1 MFTLTPSAFDG
12 PTRLQVTGDLT
23 IYQVAEAREALLQW
37 LPFEAPAWQLDLSAI
52 EEFDSAGV
60 QLLLVLQRSL
70 SSNGSPVSVV
80 GCAPQVHELIE
91 LLRLET
97 LYPAAPTED

>member
-12 PTRLQVTGDLT
+12 PARLQVAGDLT
-23 IYQVAEAREALLQW
+23 IYQVAEAREALLQL
-37 LPFEAPAWQLDLSAI
+37 LPFDAPAWQLDLSAI

-70 SSNGSPVSVV
+70 SSTGSPVSVV
-80 GCAPQVHELIE
+80 GCAPQVAELIE

>member
-1 MFTLTPSAFDG
+1 MFTLTPSAFGG
-12 PTRLQVTGDLT
+12 PARLQVAGDLT
-23 IYQVAEAREALLQW
+23 IYQVSQAREALLQL
-37 LPFEAPAWQLDLSAI
+37 LPFEAPAWQLDLSAV

-80 GCAPQVHELIE
+80 GCAPDVRELIE
-91 LLRLET
+91 LLRLES